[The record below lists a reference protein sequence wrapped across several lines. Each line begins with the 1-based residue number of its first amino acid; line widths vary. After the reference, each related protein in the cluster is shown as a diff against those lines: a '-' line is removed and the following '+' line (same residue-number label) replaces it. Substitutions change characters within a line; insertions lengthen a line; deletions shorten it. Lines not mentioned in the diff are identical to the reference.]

1 MNCNQIQPLFMDFL
15 YDEISDDD
23 RQMVQAHL
31 SECDSCQRELDSLR
45 KTSQLLQQWEEVDPD
60 FNVVM
65 VTEKV
70 SWFGR
75 LKGWVTKLLPRP
87 KKIVYGLA
95 YSLVGVLLVLAVA
108 NTEIVYR
115 QGEFNVRMGLFS
127 KPTPLQTTDNLAT
140 QQLLEQLQKDNY
152 ILMNSLIQQS
162 ETRQRKEIAS
172 ALIQLRQDVER
183 QRVEDLSLVGFGLDN
198 VEKNTVRQM
207 RKTDNSLNELIRL
220 INAQPR

>member
-31 SECDSCQRELDSLR
+31 SDCDSCQRELDSLR
-45 KTSQLLQQWEEVDPD
+45 QTSQLLQQWEEVDPD

-70 SWFGR
+70 SWLSR

-87 KKIVYGLA
+87 KKIAYGLA
-95 YSLVGVLLVLAVA
+95 YSFVGVLLVLAVA
-108 NTEIVYR
+108 NTEISYR
-115 QGEFNVRMGLFS
+115 QGEFNIRMGLFS
-127 KPTPLQTTDNLAT
+127 KPTPLQATDNLAT
-140 QQLLEQLQKDNY
+140 QQLLERLQKDNY
-152 ILMNSLIQQS
+152 ILMSSLIQQS